1 MVSTTMFPYPMRRY
15 EVRYA
20 PPDGCFH
27 PFEAIVKAEPYVE
40 RAAIHQM
47 RLLTDDL
54 GLMLFEFRGDVDR
67 TVELMDELLEGLDH
81 QVNEFDGRIFVY
93 SLMIP
98 NDLLREMLRIPRDFE
113 VFLDPPMI
121 YPNERELLVR
131 YLATE
136 GSFQRAMEVVPD
148 GVAMQLEKKREYKPR
163 EETFVTE
170 LTPQQRKVFRVAR
183 ELGYYRSPR
192 NATYEDIGEE
202 VGLSVGT
209 VGEHLRKIEEKLVE
223 FAVPTTTARDSR
235 MAVPR

>member
-1 MVSTTMFPYPMRRY
+1 MRRY

-20 PPDGCFH
+20 PPDGWFH
-27 PFEAIVKAEPYVE
+27 PFEKVVKEKQFVE

-47 RLLTDDL
+47 RLLSDDL

-67 TVELMDELLEGLDH
+67 TVDLMDDLLQGLDH
-81 QVNEFDGRIFVY
+81 QINEFDGRIFVY
-93 SLMIP
+93 SLMVP
-98 NDLLREMLRIPRDFE
+98 NELLREMLRIPRDFE

-136 GSFQRAMEVVPD
+136 ESFQRSMEVVPD
-148 GVAMQLEKKREYKPR
+148 EVTMQLEKKREYKPR
-163 EETFVTE
+163 EETFITE
-170 LTPQQRKVFRVAR
+170 LTPQQRTVFQAAR

-202 VGLSVGT
+202 VDLSVGT

-223 FAVPTTTARDSR
+223 FAVPTSTARDSR
-235 MAVPR
+235 MAIPR